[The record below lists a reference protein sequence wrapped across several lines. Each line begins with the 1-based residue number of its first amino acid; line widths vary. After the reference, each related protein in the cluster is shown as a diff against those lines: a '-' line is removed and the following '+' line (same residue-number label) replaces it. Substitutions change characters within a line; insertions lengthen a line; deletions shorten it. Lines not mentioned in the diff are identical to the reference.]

1 MLVATTG
8 TGGSVTG
15 IGRKMK
21 ERCPDCRV
29 VGVDPEGS
37 IMAEPKEI
45 NDTDVKYYEV
55 EGIG

>member
-21 ERCPDCRV
+21 ERCPGCRV

-37 IMAEPKEI
+37 IMAEPDEI
-45 NDTDVKYYEV
+45 NASNVKYYEV